1 MPRFSNVS
9 PVIVYIPHLFFVY
22 ILHKSLGAKWSNID
36 KKRKYA
42 KKRKKSKKAIDFF
55 ETLQYN
61 KKACDERAH

>member
-42 KKRKKSKKAIDFF
+42 KKKKKIEKS
-55 ETLQYN
+55 Y
-61 KKACDERAH
+61 